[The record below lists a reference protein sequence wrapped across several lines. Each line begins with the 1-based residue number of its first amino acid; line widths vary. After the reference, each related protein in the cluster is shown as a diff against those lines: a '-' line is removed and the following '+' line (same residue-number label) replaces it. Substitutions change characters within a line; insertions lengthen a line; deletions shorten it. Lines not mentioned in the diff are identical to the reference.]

1 MGLPWSTN
9 TLLFFMQVFDG
20 SLWNRASQYPFGSA
34 SQPSISPP
42 HALGTLVLAL
52 NGCSGQVLFDKD
64 ISAVLFQRIIGFD
77 DIFFE
82 FG

>member
-1 MGLPWSTN
+1 
-9 TLLFFMQVFDG
+9 MQVFDG

-34 SQPSISPP
+34 SQPSIAPP

>member
-1 MGLPWSTN
+1 MQAN
-9 TLLFFMQVFDG
+9 TPLDLRA
-20 SLWNRASQYPFGSA
+20 NRPFRC
-34 SQPSISPP
+34 P